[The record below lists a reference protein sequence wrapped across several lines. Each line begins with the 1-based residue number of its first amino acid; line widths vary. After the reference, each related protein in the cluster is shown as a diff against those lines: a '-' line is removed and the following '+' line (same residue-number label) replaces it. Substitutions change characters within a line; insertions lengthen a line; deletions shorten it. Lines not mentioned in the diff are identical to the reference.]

1 MRFKAGHRKVGGR
14 KPGAPN
20 KATVEIKEFARSILA
35 DPVYQTKLKQ
45 RLRDG
50 DAPQLEVLMY
60 HYAYGKPTETI
71 KHSGGATLEEIIT
84 ASMELE
90 GQDP

>member
-60 HYAYGKPTETI
+60 HYAYGKPTENLKLGHTM
-71 KHSGGATLEEIIT
+71 TLAELLT
-84 ASMELE
+84 ASEE
-90 GQDP
+90 QDR